1 MSGKLLLALVVKVT
15 LLPVS
20 YTSGSQLRTTQIHTH
35 AHRVTFVDL
44 CIIKLNSSLKTL
56 NSLLMNGFIG
66 SLWVEGGGGRVLS
79 GKETS
84 SCHLITWPTWELC
97 TYFLRC
103 CRPLTML
110 LGMQSACLPAR
121 DGHTW
126 AGLILST
133 VDKESWS
140 SFACVRQ
147 KGERGG
153 RGGME
158 RGMKGLDGC
167 EDEEFGKSQL
177 SVRLHVE
184 NLSSSCLAH
193 KNGVKHRIL
202 PSSWSW
208 GW

>member
-1 MSGKLLLALVVKVT
+1 MSGKLLFALVVKVT

-20 YTSGSQLRTTQIHTH
+20 YTSGSQLRTSQIHTH
-35 AHRVTFVDL
+35 TLTFVDS
-44 CIIKLNSSLKTL
+44 CIIKLNFSLKTL
-56 NSLLMNGFIG
+56 NSLLMNGCIE
-66 SLWVEGGGGRVLS
+66 SLWREAGDGRVFS

-103 CRPLTML
+103 WRPLTML

-147 KGERGG
+147 RERRGG
-153 RGGME
+153 GVEGNRKGNERAGWLWRRGIWKISAQCQVA
-158 RGMKGLDGC
+158 RWK
-167 EDEEFGKSQL
+167 FVVIVSRTQKW
-177 SVRLHVE
+177 R
-184 NLSSSCLAH
+184 
-193 KNGVKHRIL
+193 
-202 PSSWSW
+202 
-208 GW
+208 